1 MSPIAAYFYVS
12 YKLNTHYKKYYDW
25 YYRLI
30 YANRIVTKS
39 THFKNLNAQRNLKW
53 KSSLHTHVPLF

>member
-1 MSPIAAYFYVS
+1 MSPIEAYFYVS

-30 YANRIVTKS
+30 YANRIVTKN
-39 THFKNLNAQRNLKW
+39 THFKNLNA
-53 KSSLHTHVPLF
+53 